1 MNLRY
6 AISFGLILF
15 LLSGILSFVG
25 LFKKYSG
32 FMYSR
37 YIFFAFLAIIFL
49 LFLYRIYE
57 KIPARADRE
66 LRTKL
71 SYMFVIF
78 VAIVFIGGLW
88 AWIPFLNVF
97 ETILKYFFWT
107 AAVIAAIS
115 YAVNRYDRKFKHF
128 GSNVFQVSLLLFLG
142 LLLANEF
149 IETKVSLEYML
160 AMVLVL
166 GVLSI
171 MFPYE
176 ARESKWD
183 KIMQWIIA
191 IAGGVIIFYKTDG
204 LGWLR
209 WITAIVSGLLI
220 ILMSNLMYED
230 EKA

>member
-1 MNLRY
+1 MNLRHV
-6 AISFGLILF
+6 ISFGLILF
-15 LLSGILSFVG
+15 ILSGIMSLID
-25 LFKKYSG
+25 LFMDFPGIVYSK
-32 FMYSR
+32 
-37 YIFFAFLAIIFL
+37 YIFFAFLGIIFL

-66 LRTKL
+66 IRTKL
-71 SYMFVIF
+71 SYMFVVF
-78 VAIVFIGGLW
+78 VVIVFIGGLW
-88 AWIPFLNVF
+88 AWIPFLEVF

-115 YAVNRYDRKFKHF
+115 YAVNMYDRKFKQF
-128 GSNVFQVSLLLFLG
+128 GSYVFQAALLMFLG
-142 LLLANEF
+142 LLLTNEF
-149 IETKVSLEYML
+149 VTTKVDLQYPL
-160 AMVLVL
+160 AIVLVL